1 MIKLP
6 SSLLSSRRLLR
17 NLLISFWLS
26 CTVISTGIL
35 AVVDLVER
43 HREVIY
49 DAEHVRDFVI
59 ASMAAPLSQASRQA
73 MLKAFNEI
81 PREDE
86 IHGMNLSLVIDRA
99 GKIIYSSRPALSG
112 LSITDPLLSL
122 SETNDP
128 DFEAVVQCF
137 KQARSDCTSFSSS
150 DLQLRLGSF
159 SVIRPIELSS
169 RGLGLSRDEL
179 LVIANYDP
187 GVVLADFSQDL
198 MLIALACLT
207 ITGLATLIVGYAL
220 YARLLPEV
228 AETSQT
234 DQLTELANRN
244 LFMDQAKLLLADAE
258 DRQCEMV
265 FAILDIDHFK
275 RINDSQG
282 HICGDS
288 ALSHIAKIL
297 RAVTRPED
305 LICRFGGEEF
315 ALLIEGSR
323 ESAGRALERMRL
335 QLEMSRFN
343 FAGHQL
349 KLTASFGAAATGDC
363 GYNIDY
369 LYSTADKAL
378 YMAKQSGRNRL
389 EWNDGKI
396 FSRLA
401 R

>member
-1 MIKLP
+1 M
-6 SSLLSSRRLLR
+6 
-17 NLLISFWLS
+17 
-26 CTVISTGIL
+26 
-35 AVVDLVER
+35 ER